1 MKVLILAAGYG
12 TRLYPHT
19 RNSPKPLLKIGKRPI
34 INYLLDKLEEL
45 DDVSRIIIV
54 TNERFFKQFQK
65 WRDGLKIKRPL
76 YIINDLTTS
85 PADKLG
91 AIGDMHF
98 VFESEGRF
106 EDFLVLGGDNLFKDS
121 LLDFIDFAKRKSPYV
136 VAGLSDI
143 KNRQE
148 ARNFGVVS
156 LNRRNRIIRFYEKP
170 KNPESSLVAMCLYYF
185 PKEKLRLIAK
195 YLSNPVN
202 SPDTAGTYIS
212 WLSSKDKV
220 YGFKF
225 SDFWFDIGHIHTYKK
240 VQKEINL
247 WQRDF
252 LVLNL

>member
-1 MKVLILAAGYG
+1 
-12 TRLYPHT
+12 
-19 RNSPKPLLKIGKRPI
+19 
-34 INYLLDKLEEL
+34 
-45 DDVSRIIIV
+45 
-54 TNERFFKQFQK
+54 
-65 WRDGLKIKRPL
+65 
-76 YIINDLTTS
+76 
-85 PADKLG
+85 
-91 AIGDMHF
+91 
-98 VFESEGRF
+98 
-106 EDFLVLGGDNLFKDS
+106 
-121 LLDFIDFAKRKSPYV
+121 
-136 VAGLSDI
+136 
-143 KNRQE
+143 
-148 ARNFGVVS
+148 VVS